1 MPSPSSGV
9 LPPMLF
15 PPLGRRADWPIRL
28 RHQHTPA
35 RICPA
40 SFRAPPCAGP
50 VLLTQSLEQ
59 VAERETDQGSE
70 RHAKNRWLNPLSAPP
85 PSEHQR
91 QPASLVIP
99 GSRWC
104 GQHTLFGLGCVHDRI
119 QGHQDRIRRASP
131 YLVFFAH
138 PRFPVSSWQNLGDY
152 AISTFLLA
160 HARPDRR
167 LPVVLVRLIDRS

>member
-1 MPSPSSGV
+1 MMPSPSSGV

-104 GQHTLFGLGCVHDRI
+104 GQHTLFGLGCV
-119 QGHQDRIRRASP
+119 QDRIRATKTAFGLPPPTPS
-131 YLVFFAH
+131 
-138 PRFPVSSWQNLGDY
+138 
-152 AISTFLLA
+152 FLLT
-160 HARPDRR
+160 PDSRYHLGRTSGTMPSR
-167 LPVVLVRLIDRS
+167 LSSSPTLVPTDGFPWSSFD